1 MNRGP
6 NCCCSSARLTR
17 FRLSEVWRFPGCFD
31 TNSQQILFPIY
42 CLKFAYVKHPLEF
55 LNKNPI
61 LTDRQ
66 ESSPLRVRYG
76 STTPWPVT
84 TSVFRYLMGSDD
96 LLAMEPHFPSIDLWR
111 PFFPTSVDSG
121 AQLLSICP
129 LFGPLISMTRASFI
143 PRVSH
148 FMDWRHIWRGLE
160 VILWVKSVIF
170 ESRWVIIYYCGP
182 RLQMLAKIKA
192 HVTRWRWV
200 FIRADKNSPI
210 LDLLDNFKKVSA
222 PNPEHLTIRM
232 GSYGASTR
240 QIRDLQP
247 VLFKEE
253 LRSYPP

>member
-6 NCCCSSARLTR
+6 NYCCSNARLTR
-17 FRLSEVWRFPGCFD
+17 SCLVSSLD
-31 TNSQQILFPIY
+31 NSQQILFRIY
-42 CLKFAYVKHPLEF
+42 CLKFAYVKHPLKF

-66 ESSPLRVRYG
+66 ESSPDMDPPPLGLPVE
-76 STTPWPVT
+76 VT

-192 HVTRWRWV
+192 HVTRWRRV